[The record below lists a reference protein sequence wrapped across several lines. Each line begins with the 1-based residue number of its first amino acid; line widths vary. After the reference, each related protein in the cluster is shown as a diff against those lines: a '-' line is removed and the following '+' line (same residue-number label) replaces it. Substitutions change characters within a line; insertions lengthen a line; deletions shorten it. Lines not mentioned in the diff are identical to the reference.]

1 MISTEGKTIAVVGA
15 TGRQGWQ
22 VVRHL
27 LEKGWKVRAL
37 TRTPESKKA
46 AALKSLGAEVVQAHL
61 EDKASLEAAFEGA
74 HGVYDIQIPVSG
86 KIDMEIAQGRN
97 AAEAAKKTG
106 VRHVVYGSAGIGPQK
121 TGIEQ
126 WDAKLEITRI
136 MKELGLS
143 LTTLRPMAFME
154 LMTDPTYY
162 PQSSTW
168 YVWPKLSGIDR
179 PIGWLS
185 VKDVGA
191 IAAKAFANP
200 DEYIGRDLPLA
211 ADVQSLAEC
220 REIFKEVTGKYPS
233 RFPMPVFLFEKIV
246 GKDLANMWRWLRT
259 NHVDLDT
266 GPAQAIH
273 PEALTVRTWL
283 GSASGARPA

>member
-1 MISTEGKTIAVVGA
+1 MISSEGKTIAVVGA
-15 TGRQGWQ
+15 TGRQGGQ

-46 AALKSLGAEVVQAHL
+46 AALKSLGAELVEANL
-61 EDKASLEAAFEGA
+61 EDRASLEAAFDGA
-74 HGVYDIQIPVSG
+74 YGVYDIQIPVSG
-86 KIDMEIAQGRN
+86 RIEAEIAQGRN

-136 MKELGLS
+136 MKELGLP

-200 DEYIGRDLPLA
+200 DDYIGRDLPLA

-233 RFPMPVFLFEKIV
+233 RFPMPIFLFEKIV

-266 GPAQAIH
+266 GPAAEVH

-283 GSASGARPA
+283 RSQ